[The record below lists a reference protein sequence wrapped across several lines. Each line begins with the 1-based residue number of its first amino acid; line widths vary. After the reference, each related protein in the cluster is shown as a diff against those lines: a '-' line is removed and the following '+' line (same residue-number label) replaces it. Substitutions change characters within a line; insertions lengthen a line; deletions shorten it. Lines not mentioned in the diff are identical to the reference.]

1 MIQIAKNEIMKIRIV
16 TLLMV
21 LLTSTLFAQDAQHVI
36 KGSVAN
42 DGGDPIAFA
51 NILLHSLLD
60 SSIAKVGYTEETGQ
74 FKVYPPDANLEYFIE
89 VSYVGLSNFR
99 SEGFSP
105 KGGKDFGQ
113 INLSSEGTLEEVVV
127 STQRRM
133 IEVQP
138 DKTVFNIDKSIN
150 SAGSDAMKLL
160 RKAPGVMVDNNDNII
175 LLGKSGVLVYI
186 DGRKTP
192 MSGEDLANM
201 LKNIPSE
208 QIDAIEIIT
217 SPSAKYEAEG
227 NAGIINVRLKKNE
240 NFGANGTFTA
250 GYSIGIFAKY
260 RSGLNINYRN
270 NKINTFGSVNINKG
284 LWQNDTHIKREL
296 NSQVYD
302 NNNTFIS
309 DNQGLSYKAGMDFFI
324 NKQNTFGVLLNGGYH
339 TNLNNGN
346 GMTEIYPDN
355 NIAAINFLN
364 AQSHADEVR
373 KRNNVNLNYQFKKKS
388 GVELN
393 LDLDYGVF
401 ISDNTTTQPN
411 RYFDSD
417 KVTLLSKNE
426 NKTITPSDITI
437 FVGKIDYEQKLW
449 GGKIELGSKLSKV
462 KTDNTFDY
470 FNIENEAPVLDSNR
484 TNKFIYDENVT
495 AGYISFM
502 RPINKQLNF
511 NIGLRAENTQTK
523 GELIAIKNN
532 QDKPDE
538 REYLNWFPSAA
549 ISYTANQKNSFRLS
563 YGKRVSRPNYQELNP
578 FEFKLDELTYQKGNP
593 FLQPHF
599 SHNLQLSH
607 TFMNMVTTSLGYTH
621 IKDNMTRIVD
631 TIDTNSSFITWRN
644 IASQDVYSLN
654 ISSPIP
660 IRKWWSA
667 YTNINLYQSRNEAD
681 FGVNRKINL
690 KVTGVNIYAQNT
702 FTLPKGISLELS
714 GFYASPSVWGGTF
727 KTKSMWSSDI
737 GLQKKILKGNGT
749 LKIGLDDIF
758 STQGWRAESLFA
770 GQKMSGGGNWESHRY
785 KINFSYNFGNKKVK
799 AARRRKTGSEDEAGR
814 IKS

>member
-1 MIQIAKNEIMKIRIV
+1 MKIKIV
-16 TLLMV
+16 TLLLV
-21 LLTSTLFAQDAQHVI
+21 LFARTLFAQAPQNLI
-36 KGSVAN
+36 KGSIQNEAGEPV
-42 DGGDPIAFA
+42 AFA
-51 NILLHSLLD
+51 NILLYNLPD
-60 SSIAKVGYTEETGQ
+60 SSIAKVGYSEENGQ
-74 FKVYPPDANLEYFIE
+74 FKMIPPIANQQYYLEI
-89 VSYVGLSNFR
+89 SYVGLSNFT
-99 SEGFSP
+99 SESFSP
-105 KGGKDFGQ
+105 KGGKDFGP
-113 INLSSEGTLEEVVV
+113 ISLSNQATLEEVVV

-192 MSGEDLANM
+192 MSGDDLANM

-227 NAGIINVRLKKNE
+227 NAGIINIKLKKNE

-250 GYSIGIFAKY
+250 GYSIGVFAKY
-260 RSGLNINYRN
+260 RSGLSVNYRK
-270 NKINTFGSVNINKG
+270 NKVNTFGSINVNKG
-284 LWQNDTHIKREL
+284 LWENVSHIKREL
-296 NSQVYD
+296 NNQVFD

-309 DNQGLSYKAGMDFFI
+309 DNQGISYKAGMDFFI
-324 NKQNTFGVLLNGGYH
+324 NKQNTIGVLFNGGYS
-339 TNLNNGN
+339 TDLNKGN
-346 GMTEIYPDN
+346 GVTDIYPAN
-355 NIAAINFLN
+355 NMAAINYLN
-364 AQSHADEVR
+364 AQSHSDEVR

-393 LDLDYGVF
+393 IDLDYGVF
-401 ISDNTTTQPN
+401 SLDNTTNQPN
-411 RYFDSD
+411 QYFDSD
-417 KVTLLSKNE
+417 KTTLLSKNE
-426 NKTITPSDITI
+426 NKTITPSNITI
-437 FVGKIDYEQKLW
+437 AVGKIDYEQKLW
-449 GGKIELGSKLSKV
+449 GGKIEFGTKLSKV

-470 FNIENEAPVLDSNR
+470 YNLVNEAPVLDSNR

-495 AGYISFM
+495 AGYVSFM
-502 RPINKQLNF
+502 RPINEKLSF
-511 NIGLRAENTQTK
+511 NAGLRAEHTQTK

-538 REYLNWFPSAA
+538 RSYLNWFPSAA
-549 ISYTANQKNSFRLS
+549 ISYAANAKNSFRLS

-607 TFMNMVTTSLGYTH
+607 TFMNMMTSSLSYTH
-621 IKDNMTRIVD
+621 IKDQMTRIVD
-631 TIDTNSSFITWRN
+631 TINTNSSFITWRN
-644 IASQDVYSLN
+644 ISSQDVYSVN
-654 ISSPIP
+654 ISSPVP
-660 IRKWWSA
+660 IKKWWSA
-667 YTNINLYQSRNEAD
+667 YANLNFYQSINKAD
-681 FGVNRKINL
+681 FGENRKINL

-702 FTLPKGISLELS
+702 FTLPKGISLEVS

-727 KTKSMWSSDI
+727 KTKSMWSTDI

-749 LKIGLDDIF
+749 LKIGLDDVF
-758 STQGWRAESLFA
+758 NTQHWRAESLFA

-799 AARRRKTGSEDEAGR
+799 AARRRQTGLEDEAGR